1 MTYRIAK
8 YIARSGYCSRRDAEK
23 LIFNHQVKVN
33 GDIIT
38 TPAYWVDDRHKITI
52 DDTPLKPHQETRLWR
67 YHKPRGLIVTM
78 NDEKNR
84 NTIFEQLKKHHAIDY
99 IISVGR
105 LDMDSEGLM
114 LLTNDGALA
123 RTLELPKNQWLR
135 KYKVRAHMDN
145 HWKSYDWQKIHDEL
159 QQGIDIDG
167 VKYDKIDFNISK
179 GEQRDGANQWIDVTL
194 REGKNREIRRV
205 FEYFDLQVNRLI
217 RLSYGA
223 FHLGKLTKGDIDEVS
238 PKALKAIL
246 PNDVL

>member
-1 MTYRIAK
+1 MTHRIAK
-8 YIARSGYCSRRDAEK
+8 YIARSGYCSRREAEK
-23 LIFNHQVKVN
+23 LIFNHQVKIN
-33 GDIIT
+33 GEIIT
-38 TPAYWVDDRHKITI
+38 NPATNVNDNDKITI
-52 DDTPLKPHQETRLWR
+52 DDTPLKPQQETRLWR

-84 NTIFEQLKKHHAIDY
+84 NTIFAQLKKDHAIDY

-123 RTLELPKNQWLR
+123 RQLELPKNQWLR

-159 QQGIDIDG
+159 QHGITIDG
-167 VKYDKIDFNISK
+167 IQYDKIDFYISK
-179 GEQRDGANQWIDVTL
+179 GAQRDGANQWIDVTL

-205 FEYFDLQVNRLI
+205 FTHFDLQVNRLI
-217 RLSYGA
+217 RLSYGS
-223 FHLGKLTKGDIDEVS
+223 FHLGKLAKGDIDEVS
-238 PKALKAIL
+238 PKALKSLL
-246 PNDVL
+246 PDHD